1 MLILIM
7 HFIGRRL
14 FLWWIIQQVD
24 EKEVKIK
31 GVELKAK
38 YGEYNFKREATKK
51 TDTLKKVEDQGI
63 LQLLEKQEK
72 QATRRGAR
80 KQKIAKNRKIE
91 K

>member
-7 HFIGRRL
+7 HFIGRCL
-14 FLWWIIQQVD
+14 FLWWIIQHVD

-51 TDTLKKVEDQGI
+51 TDTLKKS
-63 LQLLEKQEK
+63 
-72 QATRRGAR
+72 RGSRNFTAVR
-80 KQKIAKNRKIE
+80 KTGKASNKEGRKKTKNSK

>member
-1 MLILIM
+1 M
-7 HFIGRRL
+7 HFIGRCL
-14 FLWWIIQQVD
+14 FLWWIIQHVD

-51 TDTLKKVEDQGI
+51 TDTLLKKVEDQGI

>member
-1 MLILIM
+1 MGNTILK
-7 HFIGRRL
+7 GKRQRRQIL
-14 FLWWIIQQVD
+14 
-24 EKEVKIK
+24 
-31 GVELKAK
+31 
-38 YGEYNFKREATKK
+38 
-51 TDTLKKVEDQGI
+51 LKKVEDQGI